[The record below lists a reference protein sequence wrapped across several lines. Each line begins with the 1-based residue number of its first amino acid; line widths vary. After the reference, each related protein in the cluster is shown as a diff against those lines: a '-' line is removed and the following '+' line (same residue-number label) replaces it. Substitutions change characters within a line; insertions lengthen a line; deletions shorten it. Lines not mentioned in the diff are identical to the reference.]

1 MLITTSDFQEGD
13 SSCWMEVTIRWAGH
27 TRETAVAPEDLRVVL
42 GVKAKPGLVL
52 LNLLET
58 CALLWAP
65 AGGEGCVLG
74 GV

>member
-1 MLITTSDFQEGD
+1 
-13 SSCWMEVTIRWAGH
+13 MEVTVRWAGH

-42 GVKAKPGLVL
+42 GVKAKPGLVP
-52 LNLLET
+52 LNLPSLSEA

-65 AGGEGCVLG
+65 AGGEGCALG